1 MIEKME
7 GAKKKK
13 SKPLFIDIFTICFFC
28 FLNGCHREPVEV
40 VEKKT
45 TCGSR
50 AAGYTPFM

>member
-13 SKPLFIDIFTICFFC
+13 SKPLFIDIFTIC